1 MPWTRNWTILRYKI
15 SQMFASWLFVPLTI
29 NLRDVANIEN
39 YSSLIKLKRI
49 IAFICHFI
57 DNLKL
62 RKSNTLNKIQVNS
75 SLQPREI
82 SITEEILIRDN
93 QQTFENESKFNILKR
108 ELNIVSKNN
117 ILKCEGI
124 LKYAP
129 ITPDAKLPI
138 LINRNHYLRYL
149 SQIARQTLLLSRT
162 TSTKWTKIAR

>member
-1 MPWTRNWTILRYKI
+1 MCR
-15 SQMFASWLFVPLTI
+15 
-29 NLRDVANIEN
+29 
-39 YSSLIKLKRI
+39 
-49 IAFICHFI
+49 FI

-149 SQIARQTLLLSRT
+149 SQIARQTLLLPRT
-162 TSTKWTKIAR
+162 TSTK